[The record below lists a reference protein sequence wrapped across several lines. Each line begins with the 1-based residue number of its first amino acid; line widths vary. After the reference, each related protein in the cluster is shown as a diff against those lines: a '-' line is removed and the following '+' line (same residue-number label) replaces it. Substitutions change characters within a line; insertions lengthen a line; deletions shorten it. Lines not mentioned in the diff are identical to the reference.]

1 MIVDDD
7 ASMTKLLKTLLE
19 LEPAGFE
26 VTVVARGGQTVEK
39 ASANPPHLFMVD
51 YNLNDMDGLELVH
64 QLRGDARFAQTPIIM
79 VSGLDV
85 EQEALA
91 SGVDM
96 FLLKPFEPAELPDIF
111 LSMVG

>member
-26 VTVVARGGQTVEK
+26 VTVVPRGAQTLEK
-39 ASANPPHLFMVD
+39 AAANPPHLFMVD
-51 YNLNDMDGLELVH
+51 FNLNDMDGLEVVH
-64 QLRGDARFAQTPIIM
+64 QLRRDARFAQTPIVM

-96 FLLKPFEPAELPDIF
+96 FLLKPFEPADLPDIF
-111 LSMVG
+111 LDLLS